1 MGKIYQDIT
10 ELIGHTP
17 LMELSRLAEAQG
29 AGAKILG
36 KLESFNPAGSV
47 KDRVA
52 KKMIEDAEASG
63 KLAPGSVI
71 IEPTSGNTGIGL
83 AAVGTARGYRVII
96 VMPDTMSA
104 ERRSLMKAYGAE
116 VVLSEGSKGMTGA
129 LETAAQLAE
138 ETKGAVI
145 MGQFVNPSNP
155 AAHYC
160 TTGPELW
167 EDTGGRIDI
176 LLAGIG
182 TGGTITGTG
191 EYLKSRNPAV
201 CVVGVEPAGS
211 PLLTAGKAGAH
222 KIQGIGANF
231 VPEIFNREIC
241 DQILTVKDEDAMDT
255 CRKIASA
262 EGFLAGIS
270 AGAAVWAALYLS
282 KLPENAGKT
291 IAVILPDTGEH
302 YLSMDLF

>member
-1 MGKIYQDIT
+1 MGKIYHDIT

-36 KLESFNPAGSV
+36 KLEFFNPAGSV

-116 VVLSEGSKGMTGA
+116 VVLSEGSKGMIGA

-176 LLAGIG
+176 LVAGIG

>member
-1 MGKIYQDIT
+1 
-10 ELIGHTP
+10 
-17 LMELSRLAEAQG
+17 
-29 AGAKILG
+29 
-36 KLESFNPAGSV
+36 
-47 KDRVA
+47 
-52 KKMIEDAEASG
+52 
-63 KLAPGSVI
+63 
-71 IEPTSGNTGIGL
+71 
-83 AAVGTARGYRVII
+83 
-96 VMPDTMSA
+96 
-104 ERRSLMKAYGAE
+104 
-116 VVLSEGSKGMTGA
+116 
-129 LETAAQLAE
+129 
-138 ETKGAVI
+138 

-176 LLAGIG
+176 LVAGIG

>member
-1 MGKIYQDIT
+1 MGKIYHDIT

-17 LMELSRLAEAQG
+17 LMELSRLAEAER

-129 LETAAQLAE
+129 LDKAAQLAE

-176 LLAGIG
+176 LVAGIG
-182 TGGTITGTG
+182 TGGTVTGTG

-211 PLLTAGKAGAH
+211 PLLTAGKAGPH

-241 DQILTVKDEDAMDT
+241 DQILAVRDEDAMDT

-282 KLPENAGKT
+282 KLPDNAGKT